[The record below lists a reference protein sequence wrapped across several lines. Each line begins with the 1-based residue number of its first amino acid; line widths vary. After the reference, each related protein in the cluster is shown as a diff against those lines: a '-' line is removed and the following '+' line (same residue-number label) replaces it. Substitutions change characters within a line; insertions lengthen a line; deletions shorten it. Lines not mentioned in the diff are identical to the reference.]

1 MIFFYFFLISISL
14 IGYGLIF
21 SKIFS
26 LKINN
31 LGIIGLLGIVL
42 ISALSY
48 LFSPFF
54 IHSYHFNLTFLLIG
68 ITFLLINLKIFYS
81 LKRDLLYYVLI
92 FLPFIFFII
101 IGKSHDDFPYYH
113 FPYSFFLT
121 EFTHPIGFGKLNEG
135 FRSPSSIFFI
145 NSMFYLPKISFYSF
159 NFTQAFIMFFANIF
173 FLKIIFDQKVA
184 TKSFEISLLALIIFS
199 YVNIF
204 FYRLSEHGTD
214 RSAMILIFIC
224 VLYLMIL
231 MNSYNNIYTKDYKED
246 LFKKF
251 SILIVFIT
259 TIKPFYIIY
268 LSLFI
273 ILIICK
279 NTREIF
285 FKNIFSKVIVFC
297 VLIFSLSIFYTF
309 INSGCL
315 IFPLSFSCFYNF
327 EWSLSKKIIQDIN
340 VWFELWSK
348 AGASPNYVVDDPK
361 NYIKNFNWLDN
372 WLTNYFF
379 NKVSDYLLGLT
390 LLIMI
395 IFYTFKENKNRP
407 KIKVNY
413 LILYIFIIIL
423 FLEWLLNH
431 PQLRYGGYHLIA
443 LLFFIP
449 FIYFFS
455 EPSVTTKILASK
467 SKVII
472 SISIIIFIGRNID
485 RLTNEFKLN
494 NYNPL
499 KNSKFLFIGGNQ
511 EFYFRY
517 NDLMKK
523 NQNDYKFL
531 KVLSKKIYII
541 Q

>member
-1 MIFFYFFLISISL
+1 MIFLYFFLISISL

-21 SKIFS
+21 SKYFS
-26 LKINN
+26 LKIDN
-31 LGIIGLLGIVL
+31 LGILGLLGIVF
-42 ISALSY
+42 ISAISY
-48 LFSPFF
+48 LLSPFF
-54 IHSYHFNLTFLLIG
+54 IHSYKFNLIFLLIG
-68 ITFLLINLKIFYS
+68 ITFLFINLKKIYF
-81 LKRDLLYYVLI
+81 LKKDLFYYVVI

-159 NFTQAFIMFFANIF
+159 NFTQAFIMFFSNIF
-173 FLKIIFDQKVA
+173 FLKIIFNKKVFI
-184 TKSFEISLLALIIFS
+184 KSFEISLLALIIFS

-231 MNSYNNIYTKDYKED
+231 MNYSNNIFTKDYKED

-273 ILIICK
+273 ILIFCK
-279 NTREIF
+279 DTRGIF

-315 IFPLSFSCFYNF
+315 IFPLSFTCFYNF
-327 EWSLSKKIIQDIN
+327 EWSLSEKIIQDIN

-348 AGASPNYVVDDPK
+348 AGASPNFVVDDPK

-372 WLTNYFF
+372 WLDNYFF

-390 LLIMI
+390 VLIMI
-395 IFYTFKENKNRP
+395 FLYTFKENKKKPNIR
-407 KIKVNY
+407 VNY
-413 LILYIFIIIL
+413 LLLYIFLIVL

-431 PQLRYGGYHLIA
+431 PQLRYGGYHLVA

-455 EPSVTTKILASK
+455 KPCITTKILANK
-467 SKVII
+467 SKII
-472 SISIIIFIGRNID
+472 ILITIIIFLGRNID
-485 RLTNEFKLN
+485 RLINEFKLN

-499 KNSKFLFIGGNQ
+499 KNTKFLFIGGNQ

-517 NDLMKK
+517 NILMKK
-523 NQNDYKFL
+523 NQDNHKFL
-531 KVLSKKIYII
+531 NVLSKKIYII